1 MRVAWLAAPALLAV
15 AAACGPHGGAGEP
28 GRAAGP
34 TPAAGRAARA
44 AASPA
49 PRLLD
54 DFESPDRWT
63 AHPSDGVELRISS
76 DTGRTGRALRLD
88 FDFRGGSG
96 YAIARR
102 ELPLELPENY
112 EFAFWLRADAPVN
125 DLEFKLVDPT
135 GENVWWV
142 NRRRFEYPREWTRI
156 VVKKRHIEFAW
167 GPAGG
172 GDPERIAALEIVV
185 TAATG
190 GRGTVWVDDLTF
202 RELDPPAPYTLTP
215 VATASGHD
223 GAAAPAL
230 VLDGDPATAWRSARS
245 DTAWLALDFLRERE
259 FGGLVLDW
267 HGPDH
272 ATHYEVQVS
281 PDGER
286 WETIRVVED
295 GNGGRDHLWLP
306 ESEAR
311 HLRLRLTRSA
321 RGQGYALAEVAV
333 QPIDWAPTRNDFFMA
348 VARDARRGD
357 YPRAFLGE
365 QSYWTVVGVDAD
377 TAEGLL
383 SEDGALEV
391 GAAGF
396 SIEPFI
402 HAGGELYGWESGDA
416 ERWLER
422 GDLPIPSVRR
432 RAGPLVL
439 TVTAFAAG
447 EPGAS
452 SLYARYRVENPGAT
466 AASATLFL
474 ALRPFQV
481 NPPWQFLNIAG
492 GVARIRALAWDGEAV
507 RVDGRRR
514 VVPITP
520 PAAFGAATFDQGDVV
535 HALRAGSVPP
545 RTEVSD
551 PFEAASGALAYPLEL
566 APGGAAEVYI
576 AVPLHEASPTAIR
589 PTQDAAQARARMDS
603 LMEAV
608 AGAWAA
614 KLDRVEIRL
623 PPAGREVERTLRTV
637 LAHILI
643 NRDGPAI
650 QPGSRSY
657 SRSWIR
663 DGSLTSA
670 ALLRLGQHETVRE
683 FTEWYAPYQ
692 FPDGKVPCCVERLG
706 AGPVPEHDSHGQ
718 LIYLI
723 AEYYRHTGDRAL
735 VERLWPH
742 VEKAAAYIDALR
754 RERMTPEYLAPEKR
768 AFYGMLPQ
776 SISHEGYSAK
786 PMHSY
791 WDDLF
796 ALLGLKDAAFLAGV
810 LGRRDDAARLGALR
824 DEFRGHLV
832 ESYQRAMAMHG
843 IDYLPGAVELGDFDA
858 TSTTVALAPVDEAH
872 HLPAAALVAT
882 FDRYLREFRERRDG
896 AREWEAYTPYELRSV
911 GTMVRMGRKAEAHE
925 LLDYFLRD
933 RRPTG
938 WNQWAEVVW
947 REYREPKF
955 IGDTPHTWVGSD
967 FIRSV
972 LDMFAYE
979 RGADSALVVGAGV
992 PAVWVAGPGLR
1003 VRGLGTHYGPLDLD
1017 MRMKGDAVRVRI
1029 AGPLRIPRGGI
1040 VLRSPLDRP
1049 IGRATVNGAP
1059 EAVTD
1064 DGEFRIRR
1072 VPADIVLEHR

>member
-1 MRVAWLAAPALLAV
+1 MKLGASWRTVTLAV
-15 AAACGPHGGAGEP
+15 LVGAAACVPRGGTA
-28 GRAAGP
+28 
-34 TPAAGRAARA
+34 PAAEPVAWQ
-44 AASPA
+44 
-49 PRLLD
+49 LLD
-54 DFESPDRWT
+54 DFESPGRWT
-63 AHPSDGVELRISS
+63 AHPSDGVELRITT

-112 EFAFWLRADAPVN
+112 EFVFWLRADAPVN

-142 NRRRFEYPREWTRI
+142 NRRKFEYPREWTRI

-167 GPAGG
+167 GPVGG
-172 GDPERIAALEIVV
+172 GDPERIAALELVV

-190 GRGTVWVDDLTF
+190 GRGTVWVDDLAF

-215 VATASGHD
+215 VAAASGFG

-230 VLDGDPATAWRSARS
+230 VLDGDPATVWRSAGG
-245 DTAWLALDFLRERE
+245 DTAWLTLDFLRERE

-267 HGPDH
+267 HGADH
-272 ATHYEVQVS
+272 ATHYDVQAS
-281 PDGER
+281 LDGER
-286 WETIRVVED
+286 WETIRTVENGD
-295 GNGGRDHLWLP
+295 GGRDHLWLP

-321 RGQGYALAEVAV
+321 RGQGYALAELAV
-333 QPIDWAPTRNDFFMA
+333 QPIEWAPTRNDFLA
-348 VARDARRGD
+348 IVARDAPRGS
-357 YPRAFLGE
+357 YPRALLGE
-365 QSYWTVVGVDAD
+365 QSYWTVVGVDGD
-377 TAEGLL
+377 DAEGLL
-383 SEDGALEV
+383 SEDGALEA
-391 GAAGF
+391 GAGGF

-402 HAGGELYGWESGDA
+402 LTGGELYGWADA
-416 ERWLER
+416 AAEHALER

-432 RAGPLVL
+432 AAGPLTL

-452 SLYARYRVENPGAT
+452 SLYARYRVENPSAT

-474 ALRPFQV
+474 ALRPLQV
-481 NPPWQFLNIAG
+481 NPPWQFLNLVG
-492 GVARIRALAWDGEAV
+492 GAARVRTIAWDGEAV
-507 RVDGRRR
+507 QVDGRRR

-520 PAAFGAATFDQGDVV
+520 PAAFGAATFDEGGVV
-535 HALRAGSVPP
+535 RALREGAVPR
-545 RTEVSD
+545 RTEVTD
-551 PFEAASGALAYPLEL
+551 PFEAASAALAYPLEL
-566 APGGAAEVYI
+566 APGETAEVYV
-576 AVPLHEASPTAIR
+576 AVPLHEALPAIGPT
-589 PTQDAAQARARMDS
+589 PDPMLARASVDS
-603 LMEAV
+603 LLA
-608 AGAWAA
+608 ATARAWAA
-614 KLDRVEIRL
+614 AVDRVEIRL
-623 PPAGREVERTLRTV
+623 PPAGREVENTLRTV
-637 LAHILI
+637 LAHVLI

-650 QPGSRSY
+650 HPGSRSY
-657 SRSWIR
+657 ERSWIR

-670 ALLRLGQHETVRE
+670 ALLRLGHHEAARA
-683 FTEWYAPYQ
+683 FIEWYAPYQ
-692 FPDGKVPCCVERLG
+692 FADGKVPCCVDRLG

-742 VEKAAAYIDALR
+742 VANAVAYVDALR
-754 RERMTPEYLAPEKR
+754 RERMTPEYLAPDKR

-796 ALLGLKDAAFLAGV
+796 ALLGLKDAAFLAAV
-810 LGRRDDAARLGALR
+810 LGREDDAARIGAMR
-824 DEFRGHLV
+824 DEFRQHLV
-832 ESYQRAMAMHG
+832 ESYTRAMAMHG

-858 TSTTVALAPVDEAH
+858 TSTTVAFAPVDEAH
-872 HLPAAALVAT
+872 NLPAAALAAT

-896 AREWEAYTPYELRSV
+896 ARAWDAYTPYELRSV

-925 LLDYFLRD
+925 LLDYFMRD
-933 RRPTG
+933 RRPAG

-947 REYREPKF
+947 REYREPRF
-955 IGDTPHTWVGSD
+955 IGDMPHTWVGSD

-992 PAVWVAGPGLR
+992 PAEWVEGPGLR
-1003 VRGLGTHYGPLDLD
+1003 VRGLGTHYGPLDLE
-1017 MRMKGDAVRVRI
+1017 MRMEGDAVRVRI
-1029 AGPLRIPRGGI
+1029 AGALRLPRGGI

-1049 IGRATVNGAP
+1049 VRRATVDGAP
-1059 EAVTD
+1059 AAVRD
-1064 DGEFRIRR
+1064 DAELTIRR
-1072 VPADIVLEHR
+1072 APADVVLEYR